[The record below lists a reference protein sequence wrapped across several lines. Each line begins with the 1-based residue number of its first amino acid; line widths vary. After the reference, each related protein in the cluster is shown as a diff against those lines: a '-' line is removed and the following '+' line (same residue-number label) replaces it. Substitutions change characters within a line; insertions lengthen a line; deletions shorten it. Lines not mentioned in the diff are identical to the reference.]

1 MSFSPIK
8 SRFNDSCPVCYNELT
23 DEDTTFKNCKHGICR
38 NCYSQLRTDN
48 CPLCREPIPQKT
60 ECLLPPSSPISFW
73 MRRHPR
79 QRRRRRRWDNRRN
92 EPEEEDRFAG
102 RTALRG
108 GARQAV
114 AGQRQEEEETETKEH
129 VEDRRQQKRRAKFP
143 NGKKRGSRGWMRK
156 GNLRR

>member
-73 MRRHPR
+73 ARRHPR

-92 EPEEEDRFAG
+92 EPDRDRFAG
-102 RTALRG
+102 Q
-108 GARQAV
+108 RQAV
-114 AGQRQEEEETETKEH
+114 AGRRQEEEETETKEH

>member
-8 SRFNDSCPVCYNELT
+8 SRFNDSCPVWYNELT
-23 DEDTTFKNCKHGICR
+23 DADTTCKNCKHGICR

-60 ECLLPPSSPISFW
+60 ECLLPPSSPISDW
-73 MRRHPR
+73 TRRHPR

-92 EPEEEDRFAG
+92 EADRE
-102 RTALRG
+102 
-108 GARQAV
+108 AV
-114 AGQRQEEEETETKEH
+114 AGRRQEEEETETKEH